1 MKVCGLAVRAHFN
14 LLEVTNMTFVFGLP
28 EGSVDDAERI
38 VVFTHP
44 GAALS
49 SVSILSDEETMF
61 TFAERA

>member
-1 MKVCGLAVRAHFN
+1 
-14 LLEVTNMTFVFGLP
+14 MTFVFGLP